1 MTLKDL
7 LTSIGVSVTEE
18 QYEALASRVTLKTNK
33 SSGKTGGTYSYLS
46 SSFGPKTPTQM
57 RTCVNVLMKLGS
69 ATMEQWAVAAGDVLV
84 TRQDPAKVIAFYRKR
99 MLDEGLIVL
108 GVAQQDKEE
117 HEYEDEE
124 EHEDEYEDEEEQD
137 DTEPVNL
144 DDDMEEIDLAGVKD
158 AYQESRV
165 E

>member
-7 LTSIGVSVTEE
+7 LTSIGVSITEE
-18 QYEALASRVTLKTNK
+18 QYGELASRVVLKADK
-33 SSGKTGGTYSYLS
+33 SPGKTGGTYSYLS

-57 RTCVNVLMKLGS
+57 RTCVNVLMELGS

-99 MLDEGLIVL
+99 MLDEGLIAV
-108 GVAQQDKEE
+108 GKAQQAAPVDDDEE
-117 HEYEDEE
+117 EEAALDDEDEE
-124 EHEDEYEDEEEQD
+124 EEDFVEED
-137 DTEPVNL
+137 
-144 DDDMEEIDLAGVKD
+144 IDLATMP
-158 AYQESRV
+158 ALMESFNESRA

>member
-7 LTSIGVSVTEE
+7 LTSIGVSITEE
-18 QYEALASRVTLKTNK
+18 QYGELASRVMLKTDK
-33 SSGKTGGTYSYLS
+33 SPGKTGGTYSYLS

-57 RTCVNVLMKLGS
+57 RTCVNVLMELGS

-99 MLDEGLIVL
+99 MLDEGLIAV
-108 GVAQQDKEE
+108 GKAQQASPVD
-117 HEYEDEE
+117 EDEE
-124 EHEDEYEDEEEQD
+124 EEAAPVDEDEEEED
-137 DTEPVNL
+137 F
-144 DDDMEEIDLAGVKD
+144 EEEDIDLATMP
-158 AYQESRV
+158 ALMESFNESRA